1 MNGDLILYTPTSPGF
16 SAADPIQHEG
26 GRSEGV
32 KLCNNGDILSIIE
45 EGGFFSFKMYDS
57 QGTLLQNLPQT
68 ELVKTHLSATDDCS
82 SVVLSHTF
90 LQ

>member
-1 MNGDLILYTPTSPGF
+1 MNGDLILYTPDSSDLFP
-16 SAADPIQHEG
+16 ANPIPHDG
-26 GRSEGV
+26 GRVEGL
-32 KLCNNGDILSIIE
+32 KLCNNRNILAIIE

-57 QGTLLQNLPQT
+57 EGTLLQNLPQT

-90 LQ
+90 LH